1 MRRCPFCST
10 LFQDANWRCPACR
23 RSPKQDSGF
32 AILAP
37 ELAEGGGGFRPEYF
51 SQLAELEAGSFW
63 FRERNRLLIW
73 ALRRYFPAIR
83 HYLEIGCGTGYVL
96 SGVAQAYPEAILTG
110 SEVFSVGLPYAA
122 KRVERA
128 TLLQMDARNI
138 PYADEFDVIGAFDV
152 LEHIEEDEQVLAEM
166 RRALR
171 PGGGIA
177 LTVPQHPWLWS
188 RQDDRACH
196 VRRYRLGEL
205 RGKVAR
211 AGFQVLLE
219 TSFVSLLL
227 PTMIASRKLQGRS
240 PSEEEALAELRLP
253 RLINS
258 LFEGIM
264 NAERQLIRAG
274 VRFPVGGSLLLL
286 AKKPEARP

>member
-1 MRRCPFCST
+1 MKRCPFCST

-23 RSPKQDSGF
+23 QSPRQDAGF

-63 FRERNRLLIW
+63 FRERNRLIIW
-73 ALRRYFPAIR
+73 ALRRYFPVMR

-96 SGVAQAYPEAILTG
+96 SGVAQAYPEAALTG
-110 SEVFSVGLPYAA
+110 SEVFSAGLSYAA

-128 TLLQMDARNI
+128 ILLQMDARNI
-138 PYADEFDVIGAFDV
+138 PYTDEFDVIGAFDV
-152 LEHIEEDEQVLAEM
+152 LEHIEEDGRVLAKM
-166 RRALR
+166 LRALR

-188 RQDDRACH
+188 PQDDRACH
-196 VRRYRLGEL
+196 VRRYRVGEL
-205 RGKVAR
+205 RDKVIR
-211 AGFQVLLE
+211 AGFQVVLE

-227 PTMIASRKLQGRS
+227 PAMIASRKLHRKA
-240 PSEEEALAELRLP
+240 PSNEEALAELRLP

-274 VRFPVGGSLLLL
+274 IHFPVGGSMLLV
-286 AKKPEARP
+286 AKKPEERP